1 MLFPAV
7 IVHGRDD
14 VKAALAPARPLTL
27 LSAPGAALF
36 GGCLWWQALL
46 AASGYD
52 GVSLL
57 DCADAAGRAV
67 EAIRLGLPGVV
78 LDGGLPSYPAVAAL
92 ARDAGTLLLPAPP
105 PALDLGKD
113 GAARHLMAWLG

>member
-7 IVHGRDD
+7 IVHGLDD

-36 GGCLWWQALL
+36 GGCLWWRALID
-46 AASGYD
+46 AAGFA
-52 GVSLL
+52 GPSLL

-78 LDGGLPSYPAVAAL
+78 LDGNLPSYPAVAAL
-92 ARDAGTLLLPAPP
+92 ARDAGAIILPAPP
-105 PALDLGKD
+105 SALDLGKN
-113 GAARHLMAWLG
+113 GAARHLIAWL